1 VTRAAALRLP
11 LPAALFRPATL
22 RAALVLLLAASAGCG
37 DAILFLGDS
46 PARMRLVAGVPG
58 ERGSVVGTDG
68 LDSRLQ
74 GVQGVAVAA
83 DGSVYQADASPA
95 RILRLR
101 RDGTLD
107 LLYDLRDCPS
117 SCIRAPG
124 DLALDL
130 EGRLLIADAAA
141 RRVWR
146 MDGVGGA
153 YEPYAGDGSASDAPD
168 GTARLEG
175 GLLNPTGVAVA
186 PDGTVY
192 IADGG
197 ARRVRSVSTD
207 GVLGTVAGTGDAG
220 DDGDGGPAR
229 DARFQRPVRLALL
242 DGVLFVSDSAS
253 HRVRAITLGAGTIEG
268 VAGSGAP
275 GFFGDGG
282 PAEAARLRAPVGIA
296 LADDG
301 ATLYVADRA
310 NHRVRV
316 IDRASGII
324 HTFAGDGG
332 TEFTGDGGAAGST
345 SLAAPTAVSIRS
357 GVLFVTDAGL
367 YVVWRTEIPEA
378 PELLT

>member
-1 VTRAAALRLP
+1 VTRAAALRS
-11 LPAALFRPATL
+11 PAALL
-22 RAALVLLLAASAGCG
+22 RAVTVRVAPLLLVAASAGCG
-37 DAILFLGDS
+37 DAILFLGET

-58 ERGSVVGTDG
+58 ERGSIVGTDG
-68 LDSRLQ
+68 LDSRFQ
-74 GVQGVAVAA
+74 GVQGAAVAA
-83 DGSVYQADASPA
+83 DGSVYLADASPA

-101 RDGTLD
+101 RDGTLE

-124 DLALDL
+124 DLALDPQ
-130 EGRLLIADAAA
+130 GRLLIADAAA

-146 MDGVGGA
+146 MDAAGGA
-153 YEPYAGDGSASDAPD
+153 YEPYAGDGSATDAPD
-168 GTARLEG
+168 GTGRLEG
-175 GLLNPTGVAVA
+175 GLLTPTGVAVA

-197 ARRVRSVSTD
+197 ARRIRSVSTE

-220 DDGDGGPAR
+220 DDGDGGPAAA
-229 DARFQRPVRLALL
+229 ARFERPVRLALL
-242 DGVLFVSDSAS
+242 DGLLFVSDSAS
-253 HRVRAITLGAGTIEG
+253 HRVRAVNLAAGTIDG

-282 PAEAARLRAPVGIA
+282 PAEAARLRSPVGLA

-301 ATLYVADRA
+301 ATLFVADRD

-316 IDRASGII
+316 VDRTSGVIQ
-324 HTFAGDGG
+324 TFAGDGG
-332 TEFTGDGGAAGST
+332 TEFTGDGRAAGST
-345 SLAAPTAVSIRS
+345 SLAAPTAVSLRS
-357 GVLFVTDAGL
+357 GVLFVTDVAL
-367 YVVWRTEIPEA
+367 YLVWRTEIPEG